1 MSRVFRTFVGRR
13 WDGEVGRSLQTDLR
27 ISLDTGFPAA
37 RPPGDGR
44 FKRGSF
50 RRDAGSETSE
60 RRQDSCYNG
69 YFQALRPKRT
79 ACGVFSLP
87 APDVHRT
94 SLLHIKI
101 LTSPFI
107 TASFCC
113 TIVSDMGYRFLS
125 EWRNAASF
133 CGNSVSHVF
142 FLFRQLNLTCLF
154 RRRVSD
160 TLLG

>member
-1 MSRVFRTFVGRR
+1 MEKLAGVCKRICVFLLTLASWRR
-13 WDGEVGRSLQTDLR
+13 CRPVTDD
-27 ISLDTGFPAA
+27 SKEAPSDAT
-37 RPPGDGR
+37 
-44 FKRGSF
+44 RGV
-50 RRDAGSETSE
+50 RRLK
-60 RRQDSCYNG
+60 RRQGSCYNG

-113 TIVSDMGYRFLS
+113 TIVSDMGYRCLS